1 MLLKFHFNFD
11 TSIRFTADLLKTL
24 TLNIV
29 LCFCFIFYAKI
40 KINKTIILIAKYLR
54 CENSRLCSL
63 FCVFCSHFIFIS
75 SIMNFHKGIGFE
87 NCTWNATV
95 DANYSFLFVAL
106 FQKNTD
112 ASVRLMNHSIDFTVI
127 SFGFDIVSKCVWW
140 CKRTKKTKNKIQKQR
155 KNPFEPLF
163 IASNSSQTDV
173 DAS

>member
-40 KINKTIILIAKYLR
+40 KINKTILNSKIFALR
-54 CENSRLCSL
+54 KFSSL
-63 FCVFCSHFIFIS
+63 FCFLCVFCSHFIFIS

-127 SFGFDIVSKCVWW
+127 PLGFDIVSKCVWW
-140 CKRTKKTKNKIQKQR
+140 CKRTKKPKRKQKQR